1 MHNSFNNPRKSAN
14 TRKIVFVAI
23 LLALVVITLG
33 AYTRLTHAG
42 LGCPDWPGCYGFM
55 DVPETSDKIAIAE
68 QAFPDRPVE
77 PEKAWNEMVHRY
89 FAGAL
94 GLIIGLIFI
103 LSFKNRQHGT
113 PLFLPMLLVATVIFQ
128 AALGMWTVTLK
139 LMPIVVMGHLL
150 GGFITLCLLYLLY
163 LRLKPYRIP
172 GGDFSLQK
180 YRTFAV
186 IGIVILGCQIALGG
200 WTSSNYAALVCT
212 QLPICQDGWLEQLT
226 FANSFDLIPPE
237 RETYEFGFLN
247 HAERITI
254 HAMHR
259 IGAIVTTVYLAWLAI
274 SVFSKAQSSFF
285 KTNALVIGL
294 VLICQVALGVSNIVF
309 SLPLPVAVGHNVV
322 AALLMLSLITLAYSL
337 KRKI

>member
-1 MHNSFNNPRKSAN
+1 M
-14 TRKIVFVAI
+14 
-23 LLALVVITLG
+23 
-33 AYTRLTHAG
+33 
-42 LGCPDWPGCYGFM
+42 
-55 DVPETSDKIAIAE
+55 
-68 QAFPDRPVE
+68 
-77 PEKAWNEMVHRY
+77 
-89 FAGAL
+89 
-94 GLIIGLIFI
+94 
-103 LSFKNRQHGT
+103 
-113 PLFLPMLLVATVIFQ
+113 
-128 AALGMWTVTLK
+128 K

-180 YRTFAV
+180 YQIFAV
-186 IGIVILGCQIALGG
+186 IGMLILGCQIALGG